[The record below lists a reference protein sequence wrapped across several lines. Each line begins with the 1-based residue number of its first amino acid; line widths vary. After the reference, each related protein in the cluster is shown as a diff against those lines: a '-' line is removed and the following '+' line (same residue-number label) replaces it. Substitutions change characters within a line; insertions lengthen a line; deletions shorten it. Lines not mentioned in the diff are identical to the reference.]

1 MALIGVSSSMSNFFF
16 FHQKQNTMSGC
27 PQLKKHCPWNNS
39 AAELGNRRIDTAL
52 ISDIKDSGIKFCHI
66 PLMSHGDPVALKKR
80 HIFTSFG
87 TRKKMGSLSFNKR
100 QLTIQQQKSLY
111 NHYPSP
117 WCNLPKH
124 SFCDKT
130 LLNQFIQID
139 VLEIEFKTQFNWKM
153 SWILTFQV
161 DVRSFR
167 FKKS

>member
-16 FHQKQNTMSGC
+16 FHQKQNTMSGR
-27 PQLKKHCPWNNS
+27 PQLKKHCTWNNS
-39 AAELGNRRIDTAL
+39 AAEIRNQRMHTAL
-52 ISDIKDSGIKFCHI
+52 ISEAKYSGIKFCHI
-66 PLMSHGDPVALKKR
+66 PLMCHGDPVALKKR

-124 SFCDKT
+124 SCCDKT

-139 VLEIEFKTQFNWKM
+139 VLQREFIIQFNRKM
-153 SWILTFQV
+153 SRISTYQF
-161 DVRSFR
+161 DVSCCWLI
-167 FKKS
+167 K